1 MKEIKWVKAML
12 WISAIGTVVV
22 SLWWAAVFYFV
33 SNQTGEPMVSFAL
46 CLFAPTAEC
55 NLLRGMAWLQGINP
69 YEPIAFLWMLS
80 LTVFAW
86 SVNRSLKTS
95 PQSL

>member
-1 MKEIKWVKAML
+1 MKEIKWIKAVF
-12 WISAIGTVVV
+12 WISAIATVLVA
-22 SLWWAAVFYFV
+22 LWWATVFYFV
-33 SNQTGEPMVSFAL
+33 GQQTGEPITHFAI

-80 LTVFAW
+80 LTIVTGC
-86 SVNRSLKTS
+86 VNRSLRA
-95 PQSL
+95 

>member
-1 MKEIKWVKAML
+1 MKQNQWISVVF
-12 WISAIGTVVV
+12 WISAIATVVV
-22 SLWWAAVFYFV
+22 ALWWGTVFYFV
-33 SNQTGEPMVSFAL
+33 SQQTGEPIGNFAL

-80 LTVFAW
+80 MTVFAGFARRA
-86 SVNRSLKTS
+86 VR
-95 PQSL
+95 QG

>member
-1 MKEIKWVKAML
+1 MKDIKWIKIVFWL
-12 WISAIGTVVV
+12 SAIATVLVM
-22 SLWWAAVFYFV
+22 LWWATVFYFV
-33 SNQTGEPMVSFAL
+33 GQQTGESMSNFAI

-69 YEPIAFLWMLS
+69 YEPIAFLWTLS

-86 SVNRSLKTS
+86 FANRSLKA
-95 PQSL
+95 

>member
-1 MKEIKWVKAML
+1 MKTNKWINIVF
-12 WISAIGTVVV
+12 WISATATVFVA
-22 SLWWAAVFYFV
+22 LWWAVVFYFV
-33 SNQTGEPMVSFAL
+33 GQQTGEPLSNFAL

-80 LTVFAW
+80 LAVFAW
-86 SVNRSLKTS
+86 CVKRSQKT
-95 PQSL
+95 QSF